1 MNEDAARRYVRIA
14 EHDYRVV
21 RLLLAARSKQ
31 KDSEDITDWQ
41 VALLFYV
48 LCVQVKALA
57 ICRGTE
63 LQDHYAVKQW
73 LNVQADLCR
82 VARSYRK
89 IEEWSRDARYEGRNF
104 KQSELSRFAQWF
116 SEVHGCLSALLKK
129 EGVEPSSLIDVTAV
143 I

>member
-21 RLLLAARSKQ
+21 GLLLAACSGQ
-31 KDSEDITDWQ
+31 KNSEDVTDWQ
-41 VALLFYV
+41 VALLFYI
-48 LCVQVKALA
+48 LCLQVKALA
-57 ICRGTE
+57 VCRGKE

-73 LNVQADLCR
+73 LNVQTELCG

-89 IEEWSRDARYEGRNF
+89 IEEWSRDARYEGRRFNPC
-104 KQSELSRFAQWF
+104 ELSRFAQWF
-116 SEVHGCLSALLKK
+116 SEVHCCLSALLKK

-143 I
+143 F